1 MSLFDSIF
9 GKKSKSKTTVQV
21 PSWIQQPMQ
30 GYMGDITSYLG
41 SDPHQY
47 VAPASELQN
56 LAFDQAKNL
65 GSWQDPMNT
74 AFANAQAAGSA
85 PAANAGTA
93 VQTNLTQSGPASTA
107 NVSTYAAPTL
117 GPANQ
122 SQNVTIDPTQTINGA
137 SLLDNFNSYLDPA
150 LQSEVDAAMANYER
164 QAAQTRA
171 AQQAHQAGLGNWGS
185 GGQFYMSNF
194 DNATNLG
201 GAALEAQLRAQA
213 YRDAMAG
220 AISDADRRQGASAFN
235 AGAANTRSGQQA
247 GMNLQNNQF
256 NTGALNDF
264 DLNQALLNA
273 NAGQFNANA
282 NNQVGM
288 FNAGQQNDLSMFNTG
303 QANQVGMFNTGQ
315 TNSMSQYN
323 AGLENAALD
332 RALQAAGLEGD
343 MANMMGSNQR
353 ADTALVGSLGDMQHS
368 IDQAYASALP
378 TQLLNAGQMFGSMSL
393 PSYFG
398 QTTKGTASP
407 SPFQAALSVASL
419 FG

>member
-1 MSLFDSIF
+1 MGLFSSIF
-9 GKKSKSKTTVQV
+9 GKSSKSKTTVQV

-30 GYMGDITSYLG
+30 GYMGDITSYLN

-65 GSWQDPMNT
+65 GAWQDPLNSAYSAAQT
-74 AFANAQAAGSA
+74 AGAA
-85 PAANAGTA
+85 PAPTA
-93 VQTNLTQSGPASTA
+93 ALSQTGPVSTATASTY
-107 NVSTYAAPTL
+107 NAPTL
-117 GPANQ
+117 GPASQ
-122 SQNVTIDPTQTINGA
+122 SQNVNIAPTQTINGA
-137 SLLDNFNSYLDPA
+137 SMLDNFSSYMDPA
-150 LQSEVDAAMANYER
+150 LQSEVEAAMANYKNTVAQRRAGE
-164 QAAQTRA
+164 QAKL
-171 AQQAHQAGLGNWGS
+171 AGLGDWGS
-185 GGQFYMSNF
+185 GGQFYLSNL
-194 DNATNLG
+194 DSQSALG
-201 GAALEAQLRAQA
+201 GANLEGQLRAQA

-264 DLNQALLNA
+264 ALNQAMMNA
-273 NAGQFNANA
+273 QAGQFNANA
-282 NNQVGM
+282 NNQIGM
-288 FNAGQQNDLSMFNTG
+288 FNSGQTNDMGMFNTG
-303 QANQVGMFNTGQ
+303 QA
-315 TNSMSQYN
+315 NSMSQYN
-323 AGLENAALD
+323 AGLQNDQLN

-378 TQLLNAGQMFGSMSL
+378 TQLMNAGNMFGSMSL

-398 QTTKGTASP
+398 QTTKGTATP
-407 SPFQAALSVASL
+407 SPFQVGLSMASL